1 MLYFLFHR
9 KRWATSAPDDGHC
22 SSTQGSPVAGA
33 PSAKRTKH
41 SSQGFESQDSPRYFG
56 RDRKRASTA
65 PSYSLSPDSKKS
77 RTGAGDGEH
86 AVPPTLSKVS
96 IPEIECDRGSEVSEL
111 SEAERE
117 SGTSSKSSSRAPSV
131 GSIDSDELQRQSL
144 TPPIQFDEAEM
155 HRKVRNCVLFFRVQY
170 VTGYEKTH
178 QMGFL

>member
-1 MLYFLFHR
+1 MYILLLNFLLYFLFCR

-22 SSTQGSPVAGA
+22 SSTQDSSLAGA

-41 SSQGFESQDSPRYFG
+41 SYQGFESQNSPRYFIVG
-56 RDRKRASTA
+56 DRKRASTA

-77 RTGAGDGEH
+77 RIGGGDGEH
-86 AVPPTLSKVS
+86 AVPHNLSKVA

-117 SGTSSKSSSRAPSV
+117 SGTSSKASSRAPSECV
-131 GSIDSDELQRQSL
+131 GSINSDELQRRSL

-155 HRKVRNCVLFFRVQY
+155 HRKVRDCVLFFQGAV
-170 VTGYEKTH
+170 
-178 QMGFL
+178 